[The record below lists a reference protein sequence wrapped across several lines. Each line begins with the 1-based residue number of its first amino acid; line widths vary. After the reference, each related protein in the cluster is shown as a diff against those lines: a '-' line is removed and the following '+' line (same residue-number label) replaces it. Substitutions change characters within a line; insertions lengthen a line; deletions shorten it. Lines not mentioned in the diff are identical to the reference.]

1 MPTISMFYG
10 IIIMMM
16 YFKDVDQH
24 KSPHIHVEYQDFTA
38 VLQIPEG
45 DLLSGELPI
54 KKLRMV
60 QAWIAIHEDE
70 LMADWRL
77 AVRGEPIF
85 KIDPL
90 R

>member
-10 IIIMMM
+10 IIIMM